1 MRRAAEEDEHA
12 DAPPTS
18 KQRAE
23 GCSEGEREQ
32 TAAGTSGAA
41 RPAAISTIPNARAE
55 ASGPSPAEKACS
67 EQTGVELRCGM
78 QLEVRWVVEQPNE
91 ETGESTSEA
100 IWWGCTLGDAVAS
113 EDKATGDWEWKL
125 TYDAMLERGFDA
137 EDRTVSFVAKHLL
150 VDLQTRRASAA
161 SGGGLEEGVMQWRV
175 AGDEH
180 EPPELLH
187 VGTRIKARW
196 QGQEEFHAGR
206 VAGLN
211 MDGTYR
217 VDYADGHFEESV
229 TRDLMEVVEVEAAVE
244 QSEEEDAADDDD
256 VVMGTDAMFDLV
268 IGRMVQGP
276 AFSSLAP
283 DKQRQASEKIA
294 GLKVLFE
301 AELEQLKAHR
311 GAGALVTQQDVMQIL
326 PRILAAERRAA

>member
-1 MRRAAEEDEHA
+1 
-12 DAPPTS
+12 
-18 KQRAE
+18 
-23 GCSEGEREQ
+23 
-32 TAAGTSGAA
+32 
-41 RPAAISTIPNARAE
+41 
-55 ASGPSPAEKACS
+55 
-67 EQTGVELRCGM
+67 
-78 QLEVRWVVEQPNE
+78 
-91 ETGESTSEA
+91 
-100 IWWGCTLGDAVAS
+100 
-113 EDKATGDWEWKL
+113 
-125 TYDAMLERGFDA
+125 
-137 EDRTVSFVAKHLL
+137 VSFVAKHLL

-175 AGDEH
+175 AGDDH

-196 QGQEEFHAGR
+196 QGQEEYHAGR

-244 QSEEEDAADDDD
+244 QSEEEDAAGDDD

-276 AFSSLAP
+276 AFSSLTP
-283 DKQRQASEKIA
+283 EKQRQASEKIA

-326 PRILAAERRAA
+326 PRILAAERGAA